1 MFELELTT
9 IIVGL
14 LVFFLAG
21 LLQGMTGF
29 GLAMVVVP
37 ILSLLISPKVVV
49 PILIL
54 NGFVLNIMVLW
65 SAWQWVRLKYIW
77 PLMLAGAVGAPLG
90 AYILI
95 ALDANVLRL
104 LIGAA
109 AILFAF
115 AFMRGYTRPIKHP
128 KLGMI
133 PVGLFSGML
142 GSSITIAGP
151 PIILFLTNQG
161 IEKQVFRANIVAYFM
176 VIGLAAVPFLIA
188 GEIITIK
195 TPLYAAI
202 FAPGLVLGA
211 IAGIRAAARVN
222 QRMFNRI
229 ALWLVTVAGILSM
242 LAGLNVI

>member
-1 MFELELTT
+1 MFELELIT
-9 IIVGL
+9 ITVGL
-14 LVFFLAG
+14 IVFFAAG

-37 ILSLLISPKVVV
+37 ILSLFISPKVVV

-65 SAWQWVRLKYIW
+65 TAWRWVRLKYIW
-77 PLMLAGAVGAPLG
+77 PLMAAGAAGAPLG

-95 ALDANVLRL
+95 ALEPNVLRL
-104 LIGAA
+104 LIGSA

-115 AFMRGYTRPIKHP
+115 TFMLGYTRPIKHP
-128 KLGMI
+128 KLGMV

-142 GSSITIAGP
+142 GSSISIAGP

-161 IEKQVFRANIVAYFM
+161 IEKQVSRANIVAYFM
-176 VIGLAAVPFLIA
+176 VIGLAAVPFLIV
-188 GEIITIK
+188 GEIITAQ

-202 FAPGLVLGA
+202 FLPGLILGA
-211 IAGIRAAARVN
+211 AAGIRTAGRVN

-229 ALWLVTVAGILSM
+229 ALGLVTIAGTLSI

>member
-14 LVFFLAG
+14 AIFFVAG

-37 ILSLLISPKVVV
+37 ILSLFISPKVVV

-65 SAWQWVRLKYIW
+65 NAWRWVKLKYIW
-77 PLMLAGAVGAPLG
+77 PLMVAGAAGAPLG

-104 LIGAA
+104 LIGIA

-115 AFMRGYTRPIKHP
+115 AFMRGYSRPMKHP
-128 KLGMI
+128 KLGMV

-176 VIGLAAVPFLIA
+176 VIGLAAVPFLIV
-188 GEIITIK
+188 GDIITAQ
-195 TPLYAAI
+195 TPLYAAV
-202 FAPGLVLGA
+202 FLPGLTLGA
-211 IAGIRAAARVN
+211 IAGIRMASRVN
-222 QRMFNRI
+222 QRVFNRI
-229 ALWLVTVAGILSM
+229 ALGLVSVAGALSI
-242 LAGLNVI
+242 LAGLNMI